1 MKKKILALLVVV
13 TLLTGT
19 VFVTTSMAEDTENL
33 LTIESFYFDVQPC
46 VGWFNIPKEYVDTDL
61 SNWDFNRIEVY
72 QSPRSTLDDMF
83 TKIDSETVTYY
94 GKLTMTLG
102 AQDGEERIFI
112 DPDRSDFGMKKF
124 TIVPPTG
131 YSILTKFDWILNVQS
146 TKNMY
151 IVFREG
157 AIPGVGVATGV
168 ISPEQT
174 VSIRAWGTGNEVVQ
188 GVPTYLQEAMDRLD
202 IQRPITPTPRPTATP
217 VPTKAPPTATATPT
231 PNPTIAAPTV
241 TPNPTIVAPTAT
253 PDPVIVTPT
262 PPVVK
267 PQNINKAKVTTKK
280 INVVT
285 KKITGT
291 TIAKATVKLMSGKK
305 VIKKVTSNKKGAF
318 TLKGLKLKKY
328 KGKSL
333 KILISKKGYKDKT
346 VKVGKVKK

>member
-33 LTIESFYFDVQPC
+33 LTIESFYFDVTPC
-46 VGWFNIPKEYVDTDL
+46 VGWFNIPKEYVDTNL

-72 QSPRSTLDDMF
+72 QGPRSTLDDMF
-83 TKIDSETVTYY
+83 TKIDPDEITYY
-94 GKLTMTLG
+94 GKLTMTAG
-102 AQDGEERIFI
+102 VQDGEERIFI
-112 DPDRSDFGMKKF
+112 DSARPDFGMKKF
-124 TIVPPTG
+124 TIVKEG
-131 YSILTKFDWILNVQS
+131 VADVVTKFDWILNVQS

-157 AIPGVGVATGV
+157 AIPGVGAAGGV

-188 GVPTYLQEAMDRLD
+188 GVPEYLTDAMDRLG
-202 IQRPITPTPRPTATP
+202 IERPITPTPRPTPTVTPIPTVTP
-217 VPTKAPPTATATPT
+217 VPT
-231 PNPTIAAPTV
+231 
-241 TPNPTIVAPTAT
+241 
-253 PDPVIVTPT
+253 IVTPT

-280 INVVT
+280 ISVAT
-285 KKITGT
+285 KKIAGT

-333 KILISKKGYKDKT
+333 KILISKKGYKDRT